1 MQRDKRYVTLVSE
14 IRYGYGTVT
23 DVRNAEV
30 VGCRLVG
37 AKRYE
42 DVVIEE
48 EVFEFIHL
56 DRRHT
61 IISTTGFN
69 EGPN

>member
-14 IRYGYGTVT
+14 IRYGTVT

-56 DRRHT
+56 HRRHT
-61 IISTTGFN
+61 LIDSRLQ
-69 EGPN
+69 